1 MIQEKT
7 NKKKNQILYLEMLVN
22 KTTKGSNSNI
32 IIEI

>member
-7 NKKKNQILYLEMLVN
+7 NKKKNQILYLEMLIN
-22 KTTKGSNSNI
+22 KTTKDSNNNI